1 MKRPGRL
8 VLLHLPI
15 LVALS
20 ITIVFSSESALFRP
34 LRTERTFAW
43 CVVVFFPLAALL
55 SLVQLGIWLV
65 WARRWLAAR

>member
-1 MKRPGRL
+1 MKRPVRL

-20 ITIVFSSESALFRP
+20 ITIVFSSDSALFAP
-34 LRTERTFAW
+34 LKTERAFAW
-43 CVVVFFPLAALL
+43 CVVVFFPLAAVL

-65 WARRWLAAR
+65 WARRRLAER